1 MSKIKLIVLD
11 VDGVLTDGRLF
22 IGSDGVE
29 YKAFHTQDGMG
40 ISLAHQAGIK
50 TAIITGRKSMAVIK
64 RAEELKIDFIYEGI
78 VDKLTVLQELIDQIG
93 IDIEEVCYM
102 GDDLNDIPVLTEV
115 GFPCA
120 PNNAIDYVKK
130 QVKLVTKTSG
140 GYGAVR
146 EMIDFLLK
154 QQFDD
159 EQILELF
166 LKRKS
171 EVTQ

>member
-1 MSKIKLIVLD
+1 MFKIKLIVFD

-22 IGSDGVE
+22 IGSDGTE

-50 TAIITGRKSMAVIK
+50 TAIITGRKSKAVLK
-64 RAEELKIDFIYEGI
+64 RAEELKIDFVYEGI
-78 VDKLTVLQELIDQIG
+78 MDKLTILYEIIDQIG
-93 IDIEEVCYM
+93 IDLEEVCYI
-102 GDDLNDIPVLTEV
+102 GDDLNDIPILKTV

-120 PNNAIDYVKK
+120 PQNAIDFVKK
-130 QVKLVTKTSG
+130 QAKLVTKASG
-140 GYGAVR
+140 GNGAVR

-154 QQFDD
+154 QQYSEEDLL
-159 EQILELF
+159 QLF
-166 LKRKS
+166 LQRKS